1 MISLENILQLIEIV
15 VVIIGV
21 VFALYQLRQ
30 YRHRQDRDAAMVLLH
45 SLQTPEFSHGMAL
58 LFELPEGLT
67 KEELKE
73 HVGDN
78 ILYLNVLFATFESI
92 GVLVYRN
99 DLNLT
104 LVHDFF
110 SGPVILFWQKCGQ
123 YFEELRN
130 ETNQDT
136 IGEWAQWLA
145 ERILDFDMKRT
156 TLPAYTAY
164 KDWTPPK
171 K

>member
-1 MISLENILQLIEIV
+1 MMNLTNILQLIEIV
-15 VVIIGV
+15 TVAIGV

-30 YRHRQDRDAAMVLLH
+30 YRNRQDKDAAMVLLH
-45 SLQTPEFSHGMAL
+45 SLQTPDFSHGMGL

-73 HVGDN
+73 NIGDN
-78 ILYLNVLFATFESI
+78 MRYLNVLFATFESI

-99 DLNLT
+99 ELSIT

-110 SGPVILFWQKCGQ
+110 SGPVIMCWQKCGQ
-123 YFEELRN
+123 YFKEIRN

-136 IGEWAQWLA
+136 IGEWVQWLA
-145 ERILDFDMKRT
+145 EHILELDRQRT

-164 KDWTPPK
+164 KDWKPPK